1 MKQRLLVMNGS
12 RIVQNEREGQW
23 KSEKVDKA
31 GALKPGIYNLYLASR
46 ADKAATHSG
55 VILHVDKDNVY
66 QQVGRSYVMHARA
79 DFDKVPEIGSAKH
92 VSYDTQGKASVSA
105 ETVQLSRGRSRS
117 L

>member
-1 MKQRLLVMNGS
+1 MNGS
-12 RIVQNEREGQW
+12 RIVQNEQEGQW

-55 VILHVDKDNVY
+55 VIVHADKDNVY
-66 QQVGRSYVMHARA
+66 QQVGRNYVMHARA
-79 DFDKVPEIGSAKH
+79 DFEKVPEIGSAKRI
-92 VSYDTQGKASVSA
+92 SYDAQGKASVAA

>member
-23 KSEKVDKA
+23 YTDKVDKA

-55 VILHVDKDNVY
+55 VIVHADKERVY
-66 QQVGRSYVMHARA
+66 QQIGKNYVMHDRL
-79 DFDKVPEIGSAKH
+79 DFDKTPEIGSARSI
-92 VSYDTQGKASVSA
+92 SYDAQGKASMSA
-105 ETVQLSRGRSRS
+105 ETVQLGRGRSR
-117 L
+117 